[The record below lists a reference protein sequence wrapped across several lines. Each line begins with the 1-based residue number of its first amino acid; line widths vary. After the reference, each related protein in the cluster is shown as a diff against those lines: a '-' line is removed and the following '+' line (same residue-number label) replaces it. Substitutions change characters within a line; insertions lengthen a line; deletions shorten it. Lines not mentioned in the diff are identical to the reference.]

1 MEYSFEQ
8 FVAPI
13 REINELTLKNL
24 EKVSAIQ
31 VKAVQDSTDASLNA
45 LKYAAEV
52 RDLDSFNDYLQDQIA
67 TAQSAAD
74 NAVKD
79 AQKIAKL
86 AEAYANKVK
95 EAIEKSAV
103 AA

>member
-13 REINELTLKNL
+13 REINELTLKSL

-31 VKAVQDSTDASLNA
+31 VKAIQESTDVSLNA
-45 LKYAAEV
+45 LKSAADV

-67 TAQSAAD
+67 TAQSVAD
-74 NAVKD
+74 KAVKD
-79 AQKIAKL
+79 AQKISKL
-86 AEAYANKVK
+86 AETYANNVK
-95 EAIEKSAV
+95 EAVEKSAV
-103 AA
+103 AV